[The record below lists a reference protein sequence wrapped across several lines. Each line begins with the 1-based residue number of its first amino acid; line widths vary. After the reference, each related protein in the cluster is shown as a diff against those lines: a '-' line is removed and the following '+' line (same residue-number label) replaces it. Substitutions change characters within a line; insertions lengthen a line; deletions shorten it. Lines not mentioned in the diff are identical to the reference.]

1 MSTWGLKHFISS
13 SVDKQAKKVINQQ
26 TENFNQ
32 KMYKS
37 TKRNKTSNP
46 PSCRPNQT
54 KTEE

>member
-1 MSTWGLKHFISS
+1 
-13 SVDKQAKKVINQQ
+13 VDKQAKKVKNQQ
-26 TENFNQ
+26 KENFNQ

-37 TKRNKTSNP
+37 TKRNKTCNP